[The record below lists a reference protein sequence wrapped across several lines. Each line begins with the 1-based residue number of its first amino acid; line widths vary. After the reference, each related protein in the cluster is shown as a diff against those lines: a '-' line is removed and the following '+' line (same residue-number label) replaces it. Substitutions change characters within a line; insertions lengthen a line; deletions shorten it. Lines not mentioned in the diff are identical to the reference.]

1 MGIHRHAVTFATCY
15 RLHSCNMQLVL
26 SGTVPRC
33 CAWANTGN
41 SLGKDSKAGA
51 AGTSPAFYSFACVLS
66 KVWFGGLS
74 CLIRVPDLHQAPAE
88 ETSKSVAK
96 GGFGPGSIMKKVLL
110 PRQARVEN
118 GH

>member
-51 AGTSPAFYSFACVLS
+51 AGTSPAFYSLRLRFV
-66 KVWFGGLS
+66 KGLVRWS
-74 CLIRVPDLHQAPAE
+74 
-88 ETSKSVAK
+88 
-96 GGFGPGSIMKKVLL
+96 VLL
-110 PRQARVEN
+110 DSRTGLAPGAR
-118 GH
+118 